1 MQCIEGKM
9 IKQQEVE
16 RRVECFKCGGDGH
29 FS

>member
-16 RRVECFKCGGDGH
+16 RRVERFKCGSDRH